1 MTPTP
6 RTDEVRGN
14 LARYNVHGSMSIAY
28 TEMGKW
34 ADKLERELEETKA
47 QLKAASEST
56 HWQAICIHNCAAHI
70 GPGTETTLDG
80 LPMAVKRVVRDLT
93 SHKAALEK
101 VRVALRPL
109 AKIADAWNDDG
120 LDESRPYWGHT
131 KENAASIEIV
141 SGRGGK
147 QLLTIGDSFIADE
160 ALTAIN
166 ELNKLQQP
174 TLL

>member
-6 RTDEVRGN
+6 RTDEVRGQI
-14 LARYNVHGSMSIAY
+14 AERYNGHGSMSIAY

-34 ADKLERELEETKA
+34 ADKLERELEETNANYKLA
-47 QLKAASEST
+47 HSELG
-56 HWQAICIHNCAAHI
+56 AHV
-70 GPGTETTLDG
+70 L
-80 LPMAVKRVVRDLT
+80 LLA

-101 VRVALRPL
+101 AREKL
-109 AKIADAWNDDG
+109 DAAQRAMPAYHEGGLFIEHHDPDG
-120 LDESRPYWGHT
+120 TYTGC
-131 KENAASIEIV
+131 ENVDPITVVQWQSHAI
-141 SGRGGK
+141 
-147 QLLTIGDSFIADE
+147 DE